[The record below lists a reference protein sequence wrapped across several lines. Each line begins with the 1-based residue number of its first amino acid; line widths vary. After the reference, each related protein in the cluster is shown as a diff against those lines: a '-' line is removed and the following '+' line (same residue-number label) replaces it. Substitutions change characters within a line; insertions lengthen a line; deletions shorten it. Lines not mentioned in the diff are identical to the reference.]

1 MRLFQFRASFL
12 TSASTRLRELY
23 SSILFQ
29 WLPLVR
35 QVELRSDME
44 APRYVNYVLTL
55 LFKKYVFVK
64 YAGNRYAIIVV
75 LEGGSF
81 DDMVALKVNN
91 KKIGDLAKE
100 NDLKDVFDLADFND
114 DNKLGSG
121 KEMQNRLSKLVAI
134 FDNLPT

>member
-1 MRLFQFRASFL
+1 
-12 TSASTRLRELY
+12 
-23 SSILFQ
+23 
-29 WLPLVR
+29 
-35 QVELRSDME
+35 ME